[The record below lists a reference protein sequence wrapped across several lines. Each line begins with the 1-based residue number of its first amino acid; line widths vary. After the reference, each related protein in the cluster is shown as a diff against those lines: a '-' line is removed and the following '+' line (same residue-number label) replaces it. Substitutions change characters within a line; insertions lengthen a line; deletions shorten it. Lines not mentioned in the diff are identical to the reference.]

1 MGMFILNN
9 MTKTTKIKRERER
22 ERECSDRF
30 ESNSMGNRLLKG
42 WDNTIVN
49 QQLGAIPD
57 AADVRKTF
65 EKGWNGTGDVDTYG
79 FA

>member
-1 MGMFILNN
+1 MYAAPPDPADPVLISVRSN
-9 MTKTTKIKRERER
+9 TTAQP
-22 ERECSDRF
+22 DRF

-42 WDNTIVN
+42 WNNTIVN